1 MSKETE
7 GGRKGRIKT
16 RVKTARGRKIS
27 STRWLQRQLNDPY
40 VEQAQKEGYRS
51 RAAYKLTEIDDRF
64 ELLKPGYRV
73 VDLGCAP
80 AAGYRSR
87 LNAPKR

>member
-27 STRWLQRQLNDPY
+27 STRWLQRQLNDPML
-40 VEQAQKEGYRS
+40 S
-51 RAAYKLTEIDDRF
+51 
-64 ELLKPGYRV
+64 KPKKRV
-73 VDLGCAP
+73 TVRVPLI
-80 AAGYRSR
+80 
-87 LNAPKR
+87 N